1 MSTDSSDE
9 TTARLKHLGGVE
21 ILVLVL
27 ALGTGGLAAAYAIA
41 MAVGAHAAGL
51 EPPLMLL
58 ELGGILAL
66 GEGGALVV
74 GVVLFG
80 LAGLRYW
87 DNGFRLDARVV
98 AMPLAIAVIV
108 WSVKYAH
115 EAREAGAARHA
126 REMAEAAEQGGK
138 QRLREIAFAC
148 HGFCGYTEDSGP
160 LVWLVGQ
167 ADSVA
172 DYNAIGLM
180 LNQRADRSARSGRM
194 SDPRSA
200 LEVAVDRYDTQPD
213 LVAYLLGISRV
224 NHHFMVTRASVA
236 EFDAT
241 LLYAVKR
248 RAGAPL
254 VSLLVGNGANPNADV
269 DGGATALEAS
279 AWYPDGEVAQ
289 AVRRALN
296 GGNGSR

>member
-1 MSTDSSDE
+1 MSADGSDE
-9 TTARLKHLGGVE
+9 TASRLAHLGGLE

-27 ALGTGGLAAAYAIA
+27 AFGTGGLAAGHAIA
-41 MAVGAHAAGL
+41 MAIGADAAGL

-66 GEGGALVV
+66 GEGGAVVV

-87 DNGFRLDARVV
+87 HKGFRLDVSVV
-98 AMPLAIAVIV
+98 AMPVAIAVIV

-126 REMAEAAEQGGK
+126 REMAEAAKLGEK

-148 HGFCGYTEDSGP
+148 HGFCGFAVDSGP
-160 LVWLVGQ
+160 LVWLAAQ
-167 ADSVA
+167 ADSTA

-180 LNQRADRSARSGRM
+180 LSQRADRNARSGWLPDR
-194 SDPRSA
+194 RTA
-200 LEVAVDRYDTQPD
+200 LEVAVDRYDAQPD
-213 LVAYLLGISRV
+213 LVAYLLGISRAQ
-224 NHHFMVTRASVA
+224 HHFLVAHASAA

-241 LLYAVKR
+241 LLYAVRR

-254 VSLLVGNGANPNADV
+254 VSLLVGNGANPNANV

-279 AWYPDGEVAQ
+279 AWYPDGELAQ
-289 AVRRALN
+289 AVRRALS
-296 GGNGSR
+296 GRSGAQ